1 MSKED
6 NLDLSKISVSS
17 LLDDQPAVPAT
28 ETPEETLETV
38 ETETPTEEPQA
49 VNAVVEEKEEE
60 AEDIQEDDTEAP
72 EPNEDLQEA
81 ADSLETETEVEEEE
95 ATIISTLKERMG
107 YDVEGEFADDYDG
120 IANLTKA
127 MAEKIAEE
135 QFQSVFSAF
144 PDIQEYLNYRV
155 SGGDPDKFFQVAAK
169 EIDFSKLQ
177 LNKEDKGMQRKVLES
192 FMEMQGYEPEEI
204 SDTIQDYEDAG
215 ILLKNSERAIKKLAA
230 HQVKQKEELV
240 KQQTQQA
247 QETARQTQQTWNEI
261 GTIINKGRLRDFTIP
276 ESDKKKFYN
285 WMATPIDNQGR
296 SQRLIDREKLDQES
310 ILAMEYLMYK
320 GLDIS
325 KLVSAKVN
333 TKQAASLKAK
343 LKSSKPTASR
353 RMKGNKG
360 GYNKTSNGRPNIPT
374 LDKLLG

>member
-6 NLDLSKISVSS
+6 NLDLSKISVSE
-17 LLDDQPAVPAT
+17 LLDDKQIPST
-28 ETPEETLETV
+28 ETTEETPEAV
-38 ETETPTEEPQA
+38 ETETPTAEETS
-49 VNAVVEEKEEE
+49 EETTEETSE
-60 AEDIQEDDTEAP
+60 EIQEDDTEA
-72 EPNEDLQEA
+72 EAPNDALQEA
-81 ADSLETETEVEEEE
+81 ADSLEEGEESE
-95 ATIISTLKERMG
+95 ASIISTLKERLG
-107 YDVEGEFADDYDG
+107 YEIEGDFEDDYDG
-120 IANLTKA
+120 IAGLTKA

-135 QFQSVFSAF
+135 QFRSVFQSF

-155 SGGDPDKFFQVAAK
+155 SGGDPDKFFKVAAK
-169 EIDFSKLQ
+169 EIDFGKLS
-177 LNKEDKGMQRKVLES
+177 LSKEDKGMQRKVVES
-192 FMEMQGYEPEEI
+192 FMQMQGFEPEEI
-204 SDTIQDYEDAG
+204 TETIQDYEDAG
-215 ILLKNSERAIKKLAA
+215 LLLKNSERAVKKLAA
-230 HQVKQKEELV
+230 HQVKQKESLV
-240 KQQTQQA
+240 QEQQKQARETAKQTQ
-247 QETARQTQQTWNEI
+247 ETWGQI
-261 GTIINKGRLRDFTIP
+261 GSIINKGRLRDFTIP
-276 ESDKKKFYN
+276 ESDKKRFYS
-285 WMATPIDNQGR
+285 WMATPVDNNGR

-333 TKQAASLKAK
+333 TKQAASLKSK

>member
-6 NLDLSKISVSS
+6 NLDLSKISVSA
-17 LLDDQPAVPAT
+17 LLDDQPAPAAET
-28 ETPEETLETV
+28 TEETPETV
-38 ETETPTEEPQA
+38 ETETPTTDET
-49 VNAVVEEKEEE
+49 VEETAEETSE
-60 AEDIQEDDTEAP
+60 EIQEDDTEAP
-72 EPNEDLQEA
+72 APNDDLQEA
-81 ADSLETETEVEEEE
+81 ADALEADTETEETE
-95 ATIISTLKERMG
+95 ASIISTLKERLG
-107 YDVEGEFADDYDG
+107 YDVEGEFEDDYDG
-120 IANLTKA
+120 IAGLTKA

-135 QFQSVFSAF
+135 QFASVFQSF

-155 SGGDPDKFFQVAAK
+155 SGGDPDKFFKVAAK
-169 EIDFSKLQ
+169 EIDFGKLQ
-177 LNKEDKGMQRKVLES
+177 LSKEDKGMQRKVVEN
-192 FMEMQGYEPEEI
+192 FMQMQGFEPEEI
-204 SDTIQDYEDAG
+204 SETIQDYEDAG
-215 ILLKNSERAIKKLAA
+215 LLLKNSERAVKKLAA
-230 HQVKQKEELV
+230 HQIKEKESLV
-240 KQQTQQA
+240 KKQQEQA
-247 QETARQTQQTWNEI
+247 QENARQTQETWGQI

-276 ESDKKKFYN
+276 ESDKKRFYS
-285 WMATPIDNQGR
+285 WMATPVDNKGR

-360 GYNKTSNGRPNIPT
+360 GYNKSSNGRPNIPT

>member
-6 NLDLSKISVSS
+6 NLDLSKISVSA
-17 LLDDQPAVPAT
+17 LLDDQPAPAAET
-28 ETPEETLETV
+28 TEETPETV
-38 ETETPTEEPQA
+38 ETETPTTEEAVEETSEEIQEETAETEEP
-49 VNAVVEEKEEE
+49 NDESEEL
-60 AEDIQEDDTEAP
+60 T
-72 EPNEDLQEA
+72 
-81 ADSLETETEVEEEE
+81 DSLEENPKETEETEETE
-95 ATIISTLKERMG
+95 ASIISTLKERLG
-107 YDVEGEFADDYDG
+107 YDVEGEFEDDYDG
-120 IANLTKA
+120 IAGLTKA

-135 QFQSVFSAF
+135 QFQSVFQSF

-155 SGGDPDKFFQVAAK
+155 SGGDPDKFFKVAAK
-169 EIDFSKLQ
+169 EIDFGKLQ
-177 LNKEDKGMQRKVLES
+177 LSKEDKGMQRKVVES
-192 FMEMQGYEPEEI
+192 FMQMQGFEPEEI
-204 SDTIQDYEDAG
+204 SETIQDYEDAG
-215 ILLKNSERAIKKLAA
+215 ILLKNSERAVKKLAA
-230 HQVKQKEELV
+230 HQVKQKETLV
-240 KQQTQQA
+240 QQQQKQA
-247 QETARQTQQTWNEI
+247 QETAKQTQETWGQI

-276 ESDKKKFYN
+276 ESDKKRFYS
-285 WMATPIDNQGR
+285 WMATPVDNNGR

>member
-6 NLDLSKISVSS
+6 NLDLSKISVSE
-17 LLDDQPAVPAT
+17 LLDDQQIPST
-28 ETPEETLETV
+28 ETTEETSEDV
-38 ETETPTEEPQA
+38 DTETSKADETSEETTEETS
-49 VNAVVEEKEEE
+49 V
-60 AEDIQEDDTEAP
+60 DIQEDDTEAP

-81 ADSLETETEVEEEE
+81 ADTLETETEESE
-95 ATIISTLKERMG
+95 ASIISTLKERLG
-107 YDVEGEFADDYDG
+107 YEIEGDFEDDYDG
-120 IANLTKA
+120 IAGLTKA

-135 QFQSVFSAF
+135 QFRSVFQSF

-155 SGGDPDKFFQVAAK
+155 SGGDPDKFFKVAAK
-169 EIDFSKLQ
+169 EIDFGKLS
-177 LNKEDKGMQRKVLES
+177 LNKEDKGMQRKVVES
-192 FMEMQGYEPEEI
+192 FMQMQGFEAEEI
-204 SDTIQDYEDAG
+204 TEAIQDYEDAG
-215 ILLKNSERAIKKLAA
+215 ILLKNSERAVKKLAA
-230 HQVKQKEELV
+230 HQVKQKESLV
-240 KQQTQQA
+240 QEQQQQA
-247 QETARQTQQTWNEI
+247 QETAKQTQETWGQI
-261 GTIINKGRLRDFTIP
+261 GSIINKGRLRDFTIP
-276 ESDKKKFYN
+276 ESDKKRFYN
-285 WMATPIDNQGR
+285 WMATPIDNNGR

-333 TKQAASLKAK
+333 TKQAASLKSK
-343 LKSSKPTASR
+343 LKSGNPTASR

>member
-6 NLDLSKISVSS
+6 NLDLSKISVSA
-17 LLDDQPAVPAT
+17 LLDDQPTPAAEST
-28 ETPEETLETV
+28 EETPETPEAV
-38 ETETPTEEPQA
+38 ETETPTTDET
-49 VNAVVEEKEEE
+49 VEETTEETSE
-60 AEDIQEDDTEAP
+60 EIQEDDTEA
-72 EPNEDLQEA
+72 EAPNDDLQED
-81 ADSLETETEVEEEE
+81 ADALESETETEEEE

-107 YDVEGEFADDYDG
+107 YDIEGEFADDYDG

-135 QFQSVFSAF
+135 QFQSVFQSF

-155 SGGDPDKFFQVAAK
+155 SGGDPDKFFKVAAK
-169 EIDFSKLQ
+169 EIDFGKLQ
-177 LNKEDKGMQRKVLES
+177 LNKDDKGMQRKVVES
-192 FMEMQGYEPEEI
+192 FMQMQGFEAEEI
-204 SDTIQDYEDAG
+204 SEAIQDYEDAG
-215 ILLKNSERAIKKLAA
+215 LLLKNSERAVKKLAA
-230 HQVKQKEELV
+230 HQVKEKESLV
-240 KQQTQQA
+240 KQQQEQA
-247 QETARQTQQTWNEI
+247 QETARQTQETWGQI
-261 GTIINKGRLRDFTIP
+261 GSIINKGRLRDFTIP
-276 ESDKKKFYN
+276 ESDKKRFYS
-285 WMATPIDNQGR
+285 WMATPVDNKGR

-353 RMKGNKG
+353 RMKCNKG
-360 GYNKTSNGRPNIPT
+360 GYNKSSNGRPNIPT

>member
-6 NLDLSKISVSS
+6 NLDLSKISVSA
-17 LLDDQPAVPAT
+17 LLDDQPTPAAEST
-28 ETPEETLETV
+28 EETPETPEAV
-38 ETETPTEEPQA
+38 ETETPTTDES
-49 VNAVVEEKEEE
+49 VEETTEETSE
-60 AEDIQEDDTEAP
+60 EIQEDDTEA
-72 EPNEDLQEA
+72 EAPNDDLQEA
-81 ADSLETETEVEEEE
+81 ADALESETETEEE

-107 YDVEGEFADDYDG
+107 YDIEGEFADDYDG

-135 QFQSVFSAF
+135 QFQSVFQSF

-155 SGGDPDKFFQVAAK
+155 SGGDPDKFFKVAAK
-169 EIDFSKLQ
+169 EIDFGKLQ
-177 LNKEDKGMQRKVLES
+177 LNKDDKGMQRKVVES
-192 FMEMQGYEPEEI
+192 FMQMQGFEPEEI
-204 SDTIQDYEDAG
+204 SETIQDYEDAG
-215 ILLKNSERAIKKLAA
+215 ILLKNSERAVKKLAA
-230 HQVKQKEELV
+230 HQIKEKENLV
-240 KQQTQQA
+240 KQQQKQA
-247 QETARQTQQTWNEI
+247 QETARQTQETWGQI
-261 GTIINKGRLRDFTIP
+261 GSIINKGRLRDFTIP
-276 ESDKKKFYN
+276 ESDKKRFYS
-285 WMATPIDNQGR
+285 WMATPVDNQGR

>member
-6 NLDLSKISVSS
+6 NLDLSKISVSA
-17 LLDDQPAVPAT
+17 LLDDQPAPAAET
-28 ETPEETLETV
+28 TEETPETV
-38 ETETPTEEPQA
+38 ETETPTTEEAVEETSEEIQEETAETEEP
-49 VNAVVEEKEEE
+49 NDESEE
-60 AEDIQEDDTEAP
+60 AT
-72 EPNEDLQEA
+72 
-81 ADSLETETEVEEEE
+81 DSLEENPKETEETEETE
-95 ATIISTLKERMG
+95 ASIISTLKERLG
-107 YDVEGEFADDYDG
+107 YDVEGEFEDDYDG
-120 IANLTKA
+120 IAGLTKA

-135 QFQSVFSAF
+135 QFQSVFQSF

-155 SGGDPDKFFQVAAK
+155 SGGDPDKFFKVAAK
-169 EIDFSKLQ
+169 EIDFGKLQ
-177 LNKEDKGMQRKVLES
+177 LSKEDKGMQRKVVES
-192 FMEMQGYEPEEI
+192 FMQMQGFEPEEI
-204 SDTIQDYEDAG
+204 SETIQDYEDAG
-215 ILLKNSERAIKKLAA
+215 ILLKNSERAVKKLAA
-230 HQVKQKEELV
+230 HQVKQKETLV
-240 KQQTQQA
+240 QQQQKQA
-247 QETARQTQQTWNEI
+247 QETAKQTQETWGQI

-276 ESDKKKFYN
+276 ESDKKRFYS
-285 WMATPIDNQGR
+285 WMATPVDNNGR

>member
-6 NLDLSKISVSS
+6 NLDLSKISVSA
-17 LLDDQPAVPAT
+17 LLDDQPTPAAEST
-28 ETPEETLETV
+28 EETPETTEAV
-38 ETETPTEEPQA
+38 ETETPTTDET
-49 VNAVVEEKEEE
+49 VEETTEETSE
-60 AEDIQEDDTEAP
+60 EIQEDDTEA
-72 EPNEDLQEA
+72 EAPNDNLQ
-81 ADSLETETEVEEEE
+81 
-95 ATIISTLKERMG
+95 ERMG
-107 YDVEGEFADDYDG
+107 YDIEGEFADDYDG

-135 QFQSVFSAF
+135 QFQSVFQSF

-155 SGGDPDKFFQVAAK
+155 SGGDPDKFFKVAAK
-169 EIDFSKLQ
+169 EIDFGKLQ
-177 LNKEDKGMQRKVLES
+177 LNKDDKGMQRKVVES
-192 FMEMQGYEPEEI
+192 FMQMQGFEPEEI
-204 SDTIQDYEDAG
+204 SEAIQDYEDAG
-215 ILLKNSERAIKKLAA
+215 LLLKNSERAVKKLAA
-230 HQVKQKEELV
+230 HQVKEKESLV
-240 KQQTQQA
+240 KQQQQQA
-247 QETARQTQQTWNEI
+247 QETARQTQETWGQI
-261 GTIINKGRLRDFTIP
+261 GSIINKGRLRDFTIP
-276 ESDKKKFYN
+276 ESDKKRFYS
-285 WMATPIDNQGR
+285 WMATPVDNQGR

-360 GYNKTSNGRPNIPT
+360 GYNKSSNGRPNIPT

>member
-6 NLDLSKISVSS
+6 NLDLSKISVSE
-17 LLDDQPAVPAT
+17 LLDDQQIPST
-28 ETPEETLETV
+28 ETTEETSEAV
-38 ETETPTEEPQA
+38 ETETPTSEETS
-49 VNAVVEEKEEE
+49 EETTEETS
-60 AEDIQEDDTEAP
+60 EDIQEDATESE
-72 EPNEDLQEA
+72 EPNDSLQED
-81 ADSLETETEVEEEE
+81 ADSSLETELQAEETE
-95 ATIISTLKERMG
+95 ASIISTLKERLG
-107 YDVEGEFADDYDG
+107 YEIEGDFEDDYDG
-120 IANLTKA
+120 IAGLTKA

-135 QFQSVFSAF
+135 QFRSVFQSF

-155 SGGDPDKFFQVAAK
+155 SGGDPDKFFKVAAK
-169 EIDFSKLQ
+169 EIDFAKLS
-177 LNKEDKGMQRKVLES
+177 LNKEDKGMQRKVVES
-192 FMEMQGYEPEEI
+192 FMQMQGFEAEEI
-204 SDTIQDYEDAG
+204 TEAIQDYEDAG
-215 ILLKNSERAIKKLAA
+215 LLLKNSERAVKKLAA
-230 HQVKQKEELV
+230 HQIKQKESLV
-240 KQQTQQA
+240 QEQQKQA
-247 QETARQTQQTWNEI
+247 QETAKQTQETWGQI
-261 GTIINKGRLRDFTIP
+261 GSIINKGRLRDFTIP
-276 ESDKKKFYN
+276 ESDKKKFYS
-285 WMATPIDNQGR
+285 WMATPVDNNGR

-333 TKQAASLKAK
+333 TKQAASLKSK

>member
-1 MSKED
+1 
-6 NLDLSKISVSS
+6 
-17 LLDDQPAVPAT
+17 
-28 ETPEETLETV
+28 
-38 ETETPTEEPQA
+38 
-49 VNAVVEEKEEE
+49 
-60 AEDIQEDDTEAP
+60 
-72 EPNEDLQEA
+72 LQEA
-81 ADSLETETEVEEEE
+81 ADALEADTETEETE
-95 ATIISTLKERMG
+95 ASIISTLKERLG
-107 YDVEGEFADDYDG
+107 YDVEGEFEDDYDG
-120 IANLTKA
+120 IAGLTKA

-135 QFQSVFSAF
+135 QFASVFQSF

-155 SGGDPDKFFQVAAK
+155 SGGDPDKFFKVAAK
-169 EIDFSKLQ
+169 EIDFGKLQ
-177 LNKEDKGMQRKVLES
+177 LSKEDKGMQRKVVEN
-192 FMEMQGYEPEEI
+192 FMQMQGFEPEEI
-204 SDTIQDYEDAG
+204 SETIQDYEDAG
-215 ILLKNSERAIKKLAA
+215 LLLKNSERAVKKLAA
-230 HQVKQKEELV
+230 HQIKEKESLV
-240 KQQTQQA
+240 KKQQEQA
-247 QETARQTQQTWNEI
+247 QENARQTQETWGQI

-276 ESDKKKFYN
+276 ESDKKRFYS
-285 WMATPIDNQGR
+285 WMATPVDNKGR

-360 GYNKTSNGRPNIPT
+360 GYNKSSNGRPNIPT

>member
-6 NLDLSKISVSS
+6 NLDLSKISVSE
-17 LLDDQPAVPAT
+17 LLDDKQIPST
-28 ETPEETLETV
+28 ETTEETPEAV
-38 ETETPTEEPQA
+38 ETETPTAEETS
-49 VNAVVEEKEEE
+49 EETTEETSE
-60 AEDIQEDDTEAP
+60 ETQEDDTEA
-72 EPNEDLQEA
+72 EAPNNDLQET
-81 ADSLETETEVEEEE
+81 ADTLEQEGEGEESE
-95 ATIISTLKERMG
+95 ASIISTLKERLG
-107 YDVEGEFADDYDG
+107 YEIEGDFEDDYDG
-120 IANLTKA
+120 IAGLTKA

-135 QFQSVFSAF
+135 QFRSVFQSF

-155 SGGDPDKFFQVAAK
+155 SGGDPDKFFKVAAK
-169 EIDFSKLQ
+169 EIDFGKLS
-177 LNKEDKGMQRKVLES
+177 LNKEDKGMQRKVVES
-192 FMEMQGYEPEEI
+192 FMQMQGFEAEEI
-204 SDTIQDYEDAG
+204 TEAIQDYEDAG
-215 ILLKNSERAIKKLAA
+215 LLLKNSERAVKKLAA
-230 HQVKQKEELV
+230 HQVKQKESLV
-240 KQQTQQA
+240 QEQQKQARETAKQTQ
-247 QETARQTQQTWNEI
+247 ETWGQI
-261 GTIINKGRLRDFTIP
+261 GSIINKGRLRDFTIP
-276 ESDKKKFYN
+276 ESDKKRFYS
-285 WMATPIDNQGR
+285 WMATPVDNNGR

-333 TKQAASLKAK
+333 TKQAASLKSK

>member
-6 NLDLSKISVSS
+6 NLDLSKISVSA
-17 LLDDQPAVPAT
+17 LLDDQPAPAAET
-28 ETPEETLETV
+28 TEETPETV
-38 ETETPTEEPQA
+38 ETETPTTEEAVEETSEEIQEETAETEEP
-49 VNAVVEEKEEE
+49 NDELEE
-60 AEDIQEDDTEAP
+60 AT
-72 EPNEDLQEA
+72 
-81 ADSLETETEVEEEE
+81 DSLEENPKETEETEETE
-95 ATIISTLKERMG
+95 ASIISTLKERLG
-107 YDVEGEFADDYDG
+107 YDVEGEFEDDYDG
-120 IANLTKA
+120 IAGLTKA

-135 QFQSVFSAF
+135 QFQSVFQSF

-155 SGGDPDKFFQVAAK
+155 SGGDPDKFFKVAAK
-169 EIDFSKLQ
+169 EIDFGKLQ
-177 LNKEDKGMQRKVLES
+177 LSKEDKGMQRKVVES
-192 FMEMQGYEPEEI
+192 FMQMQGFEPEEI
-204 SDTIQDYEDAG
+204 SETIQDYEDAG
-215 ILLKNSERAIKKLAA
+215 ILLKNSERAVKKLAA
-230 HQVKQKEELV
+230 HQVKQKETLV
-240 KQQTQQA
+240 QQQQKQA
-247 QETARQTQQTWNEI
+247 QETAKQTQETWGQI

-276 ESDKKKFYN
+276 ESDKKRFYS
-285 WMATPIDNQGR
+285 WMATPVDNNGR

>member
-6 NLDLSKISVSS
+6 NLDLSKISVSA
-17 LLDDQPAVPAT
+17 LLDDQPAPAAET
-28 ETPEETLETV
+28 TEETPETV
-38 ETETPTEEPQA
+38 ETETPTTEEAVEETSEEIQEETAETEEP
-49 VNAVVEEKEEE
+49 NDESEE
-60 AEDIQEDDTEAP
+60 AT
-72 EPNEDLQEA
+72 
-81 ADSLETETEVEEEE
+81 DSLEENPKETEETEETE
-95 ATIISTLKERMG
+95 ASIISTLKERLG
-107 YDVEGEFADDYDG
+107 YDVEGEFEDDYDG
-120 IANLTKA
+120 IAGLTKA

-135 QFQSVFSAF
+135 QFQSVFQSF

-155 SGGDPDKFFQVAAK
+155 SGGDPDKFFKVAAK
-169 EIDFSKLQ
+169 EIDFGKLQ
-177 LNKEDKGMQRKVLES
+177 LSKEDKGMQRKVVEN
-192 FMEMQGYEPEEI
+192 FMQMQGFEPEEI
-204 SDTIQDYEDAG
+204 SETIQDYEDAG
-215 ILLKNSERAIKKLAA
+215 ILLKNSERAVKKLAA
-230 HQVKQKEELV
+230 HQVKQKETLV
-240 KQQTQQA
+240 QQQQKQA
-247 QETARQTQQTWNEI
+247 QETAKQTQETWGQI
-261 GTIINKGRLRDFTIP
+261 GSIINKGRLRDFTIP
-276 ESDKKKFYN
+276 ESDKKRFYS
-285 WMATPIDNQGR
+285 WMATPVDNNGR

>member
-1 MSKED
+1 M
-6 NLDLSKISVSS
+6 
-17 LLDDQPAVPAT
+17 
-28 ETPEETLETV
+28 
-38 ETETPTEEPQA
+38 
-49 VNAVVEEKEEE
+49 
-60 AEDIQEDDTEAP
+60 
-72 EPNEDLQEA
+72 QEA
-81 ADSLETETEVEEEE
+81 ADALESETETEEEE

-107 YDVEGEFADDYDG
+107 YDIEGEFADDYDG

-135 QFQSVFSAF
+135 QFQSVFQSF

-155 SGGDPDKFFQVAAK
+155 SCGDPDKFFKVAAK
-169 EIDFSKLQ
+169 EIDFGKLQ
-177 LNKEDKGMQRKVLES
+177 LNKDDKGMQRKVVES
-192 FMEMQGYEPEEI
+192 FMQMQGFEAEEI
-204 SDTIQDYEDAG
+204 SEAIQDYEDAG
-215 ILLKNSERAIKKLAA
+215 LLLKNSERAVKKLAA
-230 HQVKQKEELV
+230 HQVKEKESLV
-240 KQQTQQA
+240 KQQQEQA
-247 QETARQTQQTWNEI
+247 QETARQTQETWGQI
-261 GTIINKGRLRDFTIP
+261 GSIINKGRLRDFTIP
-276 ESDKKKFYN
+276 ESDKKRFYS
-285 WMATPIDNQGR
+285 WMATPVDNKGR

-360 GYNKTSNGRPNIPT
+360 GYNKSSNGRPNIPT

>member
-6 NLDLSKISVSS
+6 NLDLSKISVSA
-17 LLDDQPAVPAT
+17 LLDDQPAPAAET
-28 ETPEETLETV
+28 TEETPETV
-38 ETETPTEEPQA
+38 ETETPTTEEAVEETSEEIQEETAETEEP
-49 VNAVVEEKEEE
+49 NDESEES
-60 AEDIQEDDTEAP
+60 T
-72 EPNEDLQEA
+72 
-81 ADSLETETEVEEEE
+81 DSLEENPKETEETEETE
-95 ATIISTLKERMG
+95 ASIISTLKERLG
-107 YDVEGEFADDYDG
+107 YDVEGEFEDDYDG
-120 IANLTKA
+120 IAGLTKA

-135 QFQSVFSAF
+135 QFQSVFQSF

-155 SGGDPDKFFQVAAK
+155 SGGDPDKFFKVAAK
-169 EIDFSKLQ
+169 EIDFGKLQ
-177 LNKEDKGMQRKVLES
+177 LSKEDKGMQRKVVEN
-192 FMEMQGYEPEEI
+192 FMQMQGFEPEEI
-204 SDTIQDYEDAG
+204 SETIQDYEDAG
-215 ILLKNSERAIKKLAA
+215 ILLKNSERAVKKLAA
-230 HQVKQKEELV
+230 HQVKQKETLV
-240 KQQTQQA
+240 QQQQKEA
-247 QETARQTQQTWNEI
+247 QETAKQTQETWGQI

-276 ESDKKKFYN
+276 ESDKKRFYS
-285 WMATPIDNQGR
+285 WMATPVDNNGR

>member
-6 NLDLSKISVSS
+6 NLDLSKISVSE
-17 LLDDQPAVPAT
+17 LLDDKQIPST
-28 ETPEETLETV
+28 ETTEETPEAV
-38 ETETPTEEPQA
+38 ETETPTAEETT
-49 VNAVVEEKEEE
+49 EETTEETSKET
-60 AEDIQEDDTEAP
+60 QEDDTEA
-72 EPNEDLQEA
+72 EAPNNDLQET
-81 ADSLETETEVEEEE
+81 ADTLEQEGEGEESE
-95 ATIISTLKERMG
+95 ASIISTLKERLG
-107 YDVEGEFADDYDG
+107 YEIEGDFEDDYDG
-120 IANLTKA
+120 IAGLTKA

-135 QFQSVFSAF
+135 QFRSVFQSF

-155 SGGDPDKFFQVAAK
+155 SGGDPDKFFKVAAK
-169 EIDFSKLQ
+169 EIDFGKLS
-177 LNKEDKGMQRKVLES
+177 LNKEDKGMQRKVVES
-192 FMEMQGYEPEEI
+192 FMQMQGFEAEEI
-204 SDTIQDYEDAG
+204 TEAIQDYEDAG
-215 ILLKNSERAIKKLAA
+215 LLLKNSERAVKKLAA
-230 HQVKQKEELV
+230 HQVKQKESLV
-240 KQQTQQA
+240 QEQQKQARETAKQTQ
-247 QETARQTQQTWNEI
+247 ETWGQI
-261 GTIINKGRLRDFTIP
+261 GSIINKGRLRDFTIP
-276 ESDKKKFYN
+276 ESDKKRFYS
-285 WMATPIDNQGR
+285 WMATPVDNNGR

-333 TKQAASLKAK
+333 TKQAASLKSK

>member
-6 NLDLSKISVSS
+6 NLDLSKISVSA
-17 LLDDQPAVPAT
+17 LLDDQPTPAAEST
-28 ETPEETLETV
+28 EETPETTEAV
-38 ETETPTEEPQA
+38 ETETPTTDET
-49 VNAVVEEKEEE
+49 VEETTEETSE
-60 AEDIQEDDTEAP
+60 EIQEDDTEA
-72 EPNEDLQEA
+72 EAPNDNLQEA
-81 ADSLETETEVEEEE
+81 ADALESETETEEEE

-107 YDVEGEFADDYDG
+107 YDIEGEFADDYDG

-135 QFQSVFSAF
+135 QFQSVFQSF

-155 SGGDPDKFFQVAAK
+155 SGGDPDKFFKVAAK
-169 EIDFSKLQ
+169 EIDFGKLQ
-177 LNKEDKGMQRKVLES
+177 LNKDDKGMQRKVVES
-192 FMEMQGYEPEEI
+192 FMQMQGFEPEEI
-204 SDTIQDYEDAG
+204 SEAIQDYEDAG
-215 ILLKNSERAIKKLAA
+215 LLLKNSERAVKKLAA
-230 HQVKQKEELV
+230 HQVKEKESLV
-240 KQQTQQA
+240 KQQQQQA
-247 QETARQTQQTWNEI
+247 QETARQTQETWGQI
-261 GTIINKGRLRDFTIP
+261 GSIINKGRLRDFTIP
-276 ESDKKKFYN
+276 ESDKKRFYS
-285 WMATPIDNQGR
+285 WMATPVDNQGR

-360 GYNKTSNGRPNIPT
+360 GYNKSSNGRPNIPT

>member
-6 NLDLSKISVSS
+6 NLDLSKISVSE
-17 LLDDQPAVPAT
+17 LLDDQQIPST
-28 ETPEETLETV
+28 ETTEETSEDV
-38 ETETPTEEPQA
+38 DTETSKADETSEETTEETS
-49 VNAVVEEKEEE
+49 V
-60 AEDIQEDDTEAP
+60 DIQEDDTEAP

-81 ADSLETETEVEEEE
+81 ADTLETETEESE
-95 ATIISTLKERMG
+95 ASIISTLKERLG
-107 YDVEGEFADDYDG
+107 YEIEGDFEDDYDG
-120 IANLTKA
+120 IAGLTKA

-135 QFQSVFSAF
+135 QFRSVFQSF

-155 SGGDPDKFFQVAAK
+155 SGGDPDKFFKVAAK
-169 EIDFSKLQ
+169 EIDFGKLA
-177 LNKEDKGMQRKVLES
+177 LNKEDKGMQRKVVES
-192 FMEMQGYEPEEI
+192 FMQMQGFEAEEI
-204 SDTIQDYEDAG
+204 TEAIQDYEDAG
-215 ILLKNSERAIKKLAA
+215 ILLKNSERAVKKLAA
-230 HQVKQKEELV
+230 HQVKQKESLV
-240 KQQTQQA
+240 QEQQQQA
-247 QETARQTQQTWNEI
+247 QETAKQTQETWGQI
-261 GTIINKGRLRDFTIP
+261 GSIINKGRLRDFTIP
-276 ESDKKKFYN
+276 ESDKKRFYN
-285 WMATPIDNQGR
+285 WMATPIDNNGR

-333 TKQAASLKAK
+333 TKQAASLKSK
-343 LKSSKPTASR
+343 LKSGNPTASR

>member
-6 NLDLSKISVSS
+6 NLDLSKISVSA
-17 LLDDQPAVPAT
+17 LLDDQPAPAAET
-28 ETPEETLETV
+28 TEETPETV
-38 ETETPTEEPQA
+38 ETETPTTEEAVEETSEEIQEETAETEEP
-49 VNAVVEEKEEE
+49 NDESEES
-60 AEDIQEDDTEAP
+60 T
-72 EPNEDLQEA
+72 
-81 ADSLETETEVEEEE
+81 DSLEENPKETEETEETE
-95 ATIISTLKERMG
+95 ASIISTLKERLG
-107 YDVEGEFADDYDG
+107 YDVEGEFEDDYDG
-120 IANLTKA
+120 IAGLTKA

-135 QFQSVFSAF
+135 QFQSVFQSF

-155 SGGDPDKFFQVAAK
+155 SGGDPDKFFKVAAK
-169 EIDFSKLQ
+169 EIDFGKLQ
-177 LNKEDKGMQRKVLES
+177 LSKEDKGMQRKVVEN
-192 FMEMQGYEPEEI
+192 FMQMQGFEPEEI
-204 SDTIQDYEDAG
+204 SETIQDYEDAG
-215 ILLKNSERAIKKLAA
+215 ILLKNSERAVKKLAA
-230 HQVKQKEELV
+230 HQVKQKETLV
-240 KQQTQQA
+240 QQQQKQA
-247 QETARQTQQTWNEI
+247 QETAKQTQETWGQI
-261 GTIINKGRLRDFTIP
+261 GSIINKGRLRDFTIP
-276 ESDKKKFYN
+276 ESDKKRFYS
-285 WMATPIDNQGR
+285 WMATPVDNNGR

>member
-6 NLDLSKISVSS
+6 NLDLSKISVSE
-17 LLDDQPAVPAT
+17 LLDDQQIPST
-28 ETPEETLETV
+28 ETTEETSEDV
-38 ETETPTEEPQA
+38 DTETSKADETSEETTEETS
-49 VNAVVEEKEEE
+49 V
-60 AEDIQEDDTEAP
+60 DIQEDDTEAP

-81 ADSLETETEVEEEE
+81 ADTLETETEESE
-95 ATIISTLKERMG
+95 ASIISTLKERLG
-107 YDVEGEFADDYDG
+107 YEIEGDFEDDYDG
-120 IANLTKA
+120 IAGLTKA

-135 QFQSVFSAF
+135 QFRSVFQSF

-155 SGGDPDKFFQVAAK
+155 SGGDPDKFFKVAAK
-169 EIDFSKLQ
+169 EIDFGKLA
-177 LNKEDKGMQRKVLES
+177 LNKEDKGMQ
-192 FMEMQGYEPEEI
+192 MQGFEAEEI
-204 SDTIQDYEDAG
+204 TEAIQDYEDAG
-215 ILLKNSERAIKKLAA
+215 ILLKNSERAVKKLAA
-230 HQVKQKEELV
+230 HQVKQKESLV
-240 KQQTQQA
+240 QEQQQQA
-247 QETARQTQQTWNEI
+247 QETAKQTQETWGQI
-261 GTIINKGRLRDFTIP
+261 GSIINKGRLRDFTIP
-276 ESDKKKFYN
+276 ESDKKRFYN
-285 WMATPIDNQGR
+285 WMATPIDNNGR

-333 TKQAASLKAK
+333 TKQAASLKSK
-343 LKSSKPTASR
+343 LKSGNPTASR

>member
-6 NLDLSKISVSS
+6 NLDLSKISVSA
-17 LLDDQPAVPAT
+17 LLDDQPTPAAEST
-28 ETPEETLETV
+28 EETPETPEAV
-38 ETETPTEEPQA
+38 ETETPTTDET
-49 VNAVVEEKEEE
+49 VEETTEETSE
-60 AEDIQEDDTEAP
+60 EIQEDDTEA
-72 EPNEDLQEA
+72 EAPNDDLQEA
-81 ADSLETETEVEEEE
+81 ADALESETETEEE

-107 YDVEGEFADDYDG
+107 YDIEGEFADDYDG

-135 QFQSVFSAF
+135 QFQSVFQSF

-155 SGGDPDKFFQVAAK
+155 SGGDPDKFFKVAAK
-169 EIDFSKLQ
+169 EIDFGKLQ
-177 LNKEDKGMQRKVLES
+177 LNKDDKGMQRKVVES
-192 FMEMQGYEPEEI
+192 FMQMQGFEAEEI
-204 SDTIQDYEDAG
+204 SEAIQDYEDAG
-215 ILLKNSERAIKKLAA
+215 LLLKNSERAVKKLAA
-230 HQVKQKEELV
+230 HQVKEKESLV
-240 KQQTQQA
+240 KQQQEQA
-247 QETARQTQQTWNEI
+247 QETARQTQETWGQI
-261 GTIINKGRLRDFTIP
+261 GSIINKGRLRDFTIP
-276 ESDKKKFYN
+276 ESDKKRFYS
-285 WMATPIDNQGR
+285 WMATPVDNKGR

-360 GYNKTSNGRPNIPT
+360 GYNKSSNGRPNIPT

>member
-6 NLDLSKISVSS
+6 NLDLSKISVSA
-17 LLDDQPAVPAT
+17 LLDDQPAPAAET
-28 ETPEETLETV
+28 TEETPETV
-38 ETETPTEEPQA
+38 ETETPTTDET
-49 VNAVVEEKEEE
+49 VEETAEETSE
-60 AEDIQEDDTEAP
+60 EIQEDDTEAP
-72 EPNEDLQEA
+72 APNDDLQEA
-81 ADSLETETEVEEEE
+81 ADALEADTETEETEVS
-95 ATIISTLKERMG
+95 IISTLKERLG
-107 YDVEGEFADDYDG
+107 YDVEGEFEDDYDG
-120 IANLTKA
+120 IAGLTKA

-135 QFQSVFSAF
+135 QFASVFQSF

-155 SGGDPDKFFQVAAK
+155 SGGDPDKFFKVAAK
-169 EIDFSKLQ
+169 EIDFGKLQ
-177 LNKEDKGMQRKVLES
+177 LSKEDKGMQRKVVEN
-192 FMEMQGYEPEEI
+192 FMQMQGFEPEEI
-204 SDTIQDYEDAG
+204 SETIQDYEDAG
-215 ILLKNSERAIKKLAA
+215 LLLKNSERAVKKLAA
-230 HQVKQKEELV
+230 HQIKEKESLV
-240 KQQTQQA
+240 KKQQEQA
-247 QETARQTQQTWNEI
+247 QENARQTQETWGQI

-276 ESDKKKFYN
+276 ESDKKRFYS
-285 WMATPIDNQGR
+285 WMATPVDNKGR

-360 GYNKTSNGRPNIPT
+360 GYNKSSNGRPNIPT